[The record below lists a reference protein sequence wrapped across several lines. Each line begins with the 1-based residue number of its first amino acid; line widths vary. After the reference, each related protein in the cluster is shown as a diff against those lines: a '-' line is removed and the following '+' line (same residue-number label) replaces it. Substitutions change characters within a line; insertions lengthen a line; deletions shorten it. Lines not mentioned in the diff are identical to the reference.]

1 MTTILKNQNLNKI
14 IKQFTLFIFL
24 SFSKI
29 LRNYNIPLC
38 YHLHD
43 YTKLH
48 STQSYYHYYSN
59 WKGTEQKSK

>member
-1 MTTILKNQNLNKI
+1 MTTILKNQNF
-14 IKQFTLFIFL
+14 KQNHKTIYAFHLFVL
-24 SFSKI
+24 SKI